1 MAPDMD
7 YLDKL
12 RLTRVF
18 IITQKDLAKDQFDQ
32 DCWAVLLHLVE
43 HTISEIEFHRLFE
56 GVWTWM
62 QNGLLNSHCP
72 RSEQQEIRWEVINRS
87 MVR

>member
-32 DCWAVLLHLVE
+32 D
-43 HTISEIEFHRLFE
+43 
-56 GVWTWM
+56 
-62 QNGLLNSHCP
+62 
-72 RSEQQEIRWEVINRS
+72 
-87 MVR
+87 